1 MVPIEYPSAGDDMS
15 PYSRLDDEEAESP
28 PMGEPNAFLEEAL
41 FKARTILLTGGI
53 DFKQAKRVCERLL
66 ALSSESNDPILLVI
80 SSPGGHVESGDMI
93 HDMIK
98 FVGAPVKILGTGWVA
113 SAGALIYSAA
123 KKENR
128 FALKNTRFLL
138 HEPRGG
144 VGGQATDVEIQAR
157 EIIKMRERLNQ
168 IFADATGKSLEKIKE
183 DTDRDFWMSAE
194 EAVEYGLV
202 NKIVTHRGEIK

>member
-1 MVPIEYPSAGDDMS
+1 MTNFH
-15 PYSRLDDEEAESP
+15 LDDDEDNEKGPIS
-28 PMGEPNAFLEEAL
+28 EPNAFLEAAL

-53 DFKQAKRVCERLL
+53 DFKAAQRVCERLL
-66 ALSSESNDPILLVI
+66 ALSAESTDPILLVL

-98 FVGAPVKILGTGWVA
+98 FVPAPVKILGTGWVA

-128 FALKNTRFLL
+128 FALPNTRFLL

-157 EIIKMRERLNQ
+157 EIIKMRQRLNQ
-168 IFADATGKSLEKIKE
+168 IFADATGKTLEQIKK

-194 EAVEYGLV
+194 EAMAYGLV
-202 NKIVTHRGEIK
+202 GKIVRHRSEIV

>member
-1 MVPIEYPSAGDDMS
+1 MTPF
-15 PYSRLDDEEAESP
+15 RLDDEDDKEKGP
-28 PMGEPNAFLEEAL
+28 TTEPNAFLEAAL
-41 FKARTILLTGGI
+41 FKARTVLLTGGI
-53 DFKQAKRVCERLL
+53 DFKQAQRISERLL
-66 ALSSESNDPILLVI
+66 ALSSESQEPILLVL

-98 FVGAPVKILGTGWVA
+98 FVQAPVKILGTGWVA

-128 FALKNTRFLL
+128 YALPNTRFLL

-157 EIIKMRERLNQ
+157 EIIKMRQRLNQ
-168 IFADATGKSLEKIKE
+168 IFADATGKSLEQIKK

-194 EAVEYGLV
+194 EAMAYGLV
-202 NKIVTHRGEIK
+202 GKIVRHRSEIT

>member
-1 MVPIEYPSAGDDMS
+1 MTHY
-15 PYSRLDDEEAESP
+15 RLDDEDDKEKGPVS
-28 PMGEPNAFLEEAL
+28 EPNSFLEAAL

-53 DFKQAKRVCERLL
+53 DFKAAQRVCERLL
-66 ALSSESNDPILLVI
+66 ALSAESQDPILLVL

-98 FVGAPVKILGTGWVA
+98 FVPAPVKILGTGWVA

-123 KKENR
+123 TKENR
-128 FALKNTRFLL
+128 FSLPNTRFLL

-157 EIIKMRERLNQ
+157 EIIKMRQRLNQ
-168 IFADATGKSLEKIKE
+168 IFANATGKTLEQIKK

-194 EAVEYGLV
+194 EAMAYGLV
-202 NKIVTHRGEIK
+202 GKIVTHHSEIK

>member
-1 MVPIEYPSAGDDMS
+1 MY
-15 PYSRLDDEEAESP
+15 RLDDDTEEKAI
-28 PMGEPNAFLEEAL
+28 GEPNAFLEEAL

-53 DFKQAKRVCERLL
+53 DFKQARRVSERLL
-66 ALSSESNDPILLVI
+66 ALSSDSDDPILLVL

-98 FVGAPVKILGTGWVA
+98 FVGAPVKVLGTGWVA
-113 SAGALIYSAA
+113 SAGALIYAAA

-128 FALKNTRFLL
+128 YALPNTRFLL

-157 EIIKMRERLNQ
+157 EIIKMRKRLNN
-168 IFADATGKSLEKIKE
+168 IFAVATGKKLEQIE
-183 DTDRDFWMSAE
+183 QDTDRDFWMSAE
-194 EAVEYGLV
+194 EAVKYGLV
-202 NKIVTHRGEIK
+202 GKIVSHRDEVK

>member
-1 MVPIEYPSAGDDMS
+1 MTYLP
-15 PYSRLDDEEAESP
+15 RLDDENENAP
-28 PMGEPNAFLEEAL
+28 VAEPNAFLEEAL
-41 FKARTILLTGGI
+41 FNARTILLTGGI
-53 DFKQAKRVCERLL
+53 DFKQARRVSERLL
-66 ALSSESNDPILLVI
+66 ALASESSDPILLVL

-98 FVGAPVKILGTGWVA
+98 FVQAPVKVLGTGWVA
-113 SAGALIYSAA
+113 SAGALIYCAA

-128 FALKNTRFLL
+128 YALPNTRFLL

-168 IFADATGKSLEKIKE
+168 IFADATGKSLEQIKQ

-202 NKIVTHRGEIK
+202 GKIVNHRSEVT